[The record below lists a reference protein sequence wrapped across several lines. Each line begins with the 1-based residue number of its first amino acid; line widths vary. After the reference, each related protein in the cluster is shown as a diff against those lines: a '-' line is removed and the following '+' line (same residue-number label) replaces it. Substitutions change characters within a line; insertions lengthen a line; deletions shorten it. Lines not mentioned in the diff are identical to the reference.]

1 MGLAGFS
8 SFSPRPVLDALRH
21 PLRHLVREV
30 TRPSLQTVEGK
41 VYLGEGQ
48 PVMVFPVLGGGPEST
63 VRLRGALA
71 RAGFSAYDWGLGLD
85 SGPGEFGLDQCLRRL
100 EEQVIELFEAERRTI
115 TLLGWSLSGIY
126 AREVAKRIDPLVRQV
141 ITLGTPFNTTAD
153 PRRQCEMLRALESGQ
168 RLDAAVWQRIAQRPT
183 VPCTSIYSMSDAS
196 APWQLCV
203 QSESATFENI
213 QVMVGSHLEMPSHP
227 KVLEVITHRL
237 AQPAGEWRPF
247 RSQ

>member
-1 MGLAGFS
+1 MALAGFS
-8 SFSPRPVLDALRH
+8 SFSPRPVLEALRH
-21 PLRHLVREV
+21 PLRRLVREV
-30 TRPSLQTVEGK
+30 TRPSLRTAGGK
-41 VYLGEGQ
+41 IYLGEGQ
-48 PVMVFPVLGGGPEST
+48 PVMVLPVLGGGPEST
-63 VRLRGALA
+63 ARLRGALA

-85 SGPGEFGLDQCLRRL
+85 SGPGEFGLDRCLRRL

-141 ITLGTPFNTTAD
+141 ITLGTPFNTAAD
-153 PRRQCEMLRALESGQ
+153 PRRQCEMLRALEGGQ
-168 RLDAAVWQRIAQRPT
+168 RLDGAVWQRIAQRPT
-183 VPCTSIYSMSDAS
+183 VPCTSIYSMSDGA

-213 QVMVGSHLEMPSHP
+213 QVMVASHLEMASHP

-247 RSQ
+247 RG

>member
-1 MGLAGFS
+1 MPLAGFS

-21 PLRHLVREV
+21 PLRRLARGAS
-30 TRPSLQTVEGK
+30 RRSLQSAGGK
-41 VYLGEGQ
+41 IYLGEGQ

-63 VRLRGALA
+63 ARLRGTLA

-85 SGPGEFGLDQCLRRL
+85 GGPGEFGLDRCLRRL

-126 AREVAKRIDPLVRQV
+126 AREVAKRIEPLVRQV
-141 ITLGTPFNTTAD
+141 ITLGTPFNSAAD
-153 PRRQCEMLRALESGQ
+153 PRRKCEMLRALEDGEPLEA
-168 RLDAAVWQRIAQRPT
+168 RVWQRIAQRPT
-183 VPCTSIYSMSDAS
+183 VPCTSIYSMSDAA

-213 QVMVGSHLEMPSHP
+213 QVMVDSHLEMPSHP

-237 AQPAGEWRPF
+237 AQPDGEWRPF
-247 RSQ
+247 RS

>member
-1 MGLAGFS
+1 MALAGFS

-21 PLRHLVREV
+21 PLRRLVRDV
-30 TRPSLQTVEGK
+30 ARPSLRTAAGK

-48 PVMVFPVLGGGPEST
+48 PVMVLPVMGGGPEST
-63 VRLRGALA
+63 ARLRGALA

-85 SGPGEFGLDQCLRRL
+85 SGPGEIGLDGCLRRL
-100 EEQVIELFEAERRTI
+100 EDQVIELFEAECRTI

-141 ITLGTPFNTTAD
+141 ITLGTPFNTAAD
-153 PRRQCEMLRALESGQ
+153 PRRQCEMLRALDGGQ
-168 RLDAAVWQRIAQRPT
+168 RLDAAVWRRLAQRPT
-183 VPCTSIYSMSDAS
+183 VPCTSIYSMSDCA

-203 QSESATFENI
+203 QSESPTFENV
-213 QVMVGSHLEMPSHP
+213 QVMVGSHLEMAAHP

-237 AQPAGEWRPF
+237 AQPDGEWRPF
-247 RSQ
+247 RS

>member
-1 MGLAGFS
+1 MALAGFS

-21 PLRHLVREV
+21 PLRRLVRDV
-30 TRPSLQTVEGK
+30 ACPSLQTAGGK

-48 PVMVFPVLGGGPEST
+48 PVMVFPVLGGGAEST
-63 VRLRGALA
+63 VRLRAALA
-71 RAGFSAYDWGLGLD
+71 RAGFSAYDWGLGLE

-100 EEQVIELFEAERRTI
+100 EEQVIELFEAERRPI

-141 ITLGTPFNTTAD
+141 ITLGTPFNTMAD
-153 PRRQCEMLRALESGQ
+153 PRRQCEMLRALEGGE
-168 RLDAAVWQRIAQRPT
+168 RLDAAIWQRIAQRPT
-183 VPCTSIYSMSDAS
+183 VPCTSIYSMSDNA

-203 QSESATFENI
+203 QSESATFENV
-213 QVMVGSHLEMPSHP
+213 QVMVDSHLEMPSHP

-237 AQPAGEWRPF
+237 AQPAGEWRSF
-247 RSQ
+247 RS